1 MDRNLSLRVLSASL
15 TMQRDYLVM
24 KSKKKGKKVRPPAI
38 RSRILQ
44 MFGISPNTY
53 SAIMKMYLR
62 DCIIYV
68 TGRNGQGRAGNR
80 LEKITR
86 VPRTNQVQVKIREW
100 VRQRRSQRQRT
111 TARQVVDYLVE
122 ERILVV
128 RREDNGAYER
138 RSLNAGLRSVQR
150 WLTVMNYRRGKRTG
164 NIIPDVRLVLQHHEY
179 LTSFFANRA
188 LPPED
193 RLREVYM
200 DESYIHE
207 HYHRNDDSIWDPSDE
222 QDVQRSK
229 DRHKGRRYCF
239 ACAMQGSNPWVA
251 LEDNV
256 HGPTL
261 IPGSVWAFCPQK
273 NHSTRATTTK
283 FSMARTLSLGGVTNC
298 SLT

>member
-164 NIIPDVRLVLQHHEY
+164 NIIPDVCLVLRRHEY

-222 QDVQRSK
+222 QDVQRSN
-229 DRHKGRRYCF
+229 DRHKGRKYCF
-239 ACAMQGSNPWVA
+239 ACAIQGSNPWVA
-251 LEDNV
+251 LEDTV

-261 IPGSVWAFCPQK
+261 VPGSVWAFCPQK
-273 NHSTRATTTK
+273 TTPPGRLPQS
-283 FSMARTLSLGGVTNC
+283 FQW
-298 SLT
+298 